1 MKSRSLASAA
11 YRVAAPSEG
20 LPRLRVWAPGD
31 EPAAPSVAIG
41 PNVGD
46 GLHSEMTLREFFE
59 RWYVPN
65 VMHRQKRC
73 SEETIALYRQSIGH
87 WVRLTSD
94 PPIGQ
99 IDEETLYD
107 RFAEG
112 LRQSTYRRGLSGR
125 PRLLSEQT
133 AVKHQRHVRAVYFR
147 CGPKTDP
154 KRPSKGLVEEIQHL
168 VIASPAAAR
177 VKPKFSVEQAR
188 KVFAACDEMT
198 AFGARGG
205 STRGRKGDGG
215 PDADHRWRAFIACCY
230 YGGQRFEAMESLR
243 WSMLVYQDGS
253 PFFEIPAECVKG
265 RKAGVTKYVHP
276 HAHELLRRLP
286 HDDADGLIFP
296 WLSRHSHTHLL
307 NRHYWLQER
316 AGTRTEID
324 LHGWRRTHD
333 TEMYRL
339 GLGEALELAR
349 RAACHSDARTTRTHY
364 VEVEPPVIDLL
375 PPLDP
380 HWRRAPV
387 DDPSQRKLF

>member
-1 MKSRSLASAA
+1 MKPYLIPSSAA
-11 YRVAAPSEG
+11 RIAAPRADG
-20 LPRLRVWAPGD
+20 PRLRVWAPD
-31 EPAAPSVAIG
+31 EPATPLPVAASQA
-41 PNVGD
+41 GD
-46 GLHSEMTLREFFE
+46 GLDSQMTLREFFE

-65 VMHRQKRC
+65 VMRRQRRC
-73 SEETIALYRQSIGH
+73 SEATIALYRQSIDH

-94 PPIGQ
+94 PPIGR

-112 LRQSTYRRGLSGR
+112 LRQSTYRRGLSGLPR
-125 PRLLSEQT
+125 PLSPQT

-154 KRPSKGLVEEIQHL
+154 KRPSKGLVDEIQHL

-177 VKPKFSVEQAR
+177 VKPKFAVDQAR

-205 STRGRKGDGG
+205 GTRGRKGDGG
-215 PDADHRWRAFIACCY
+215 RGADDRWRAFVACLY
-230 YGGQRFEAMESLR
+230 YGGHRFEPMASLR
-243 WSMLVYQDGS
+243 WSMLVHHDGL
-253 PFFEIPAECVKG
+253 PFFEIPADCVKG

-276 HAHELLRRLP
+276 HAYELLRRLP
-286 HDDADGLIFP
+286 RDDADDLIFP

-307 NRHYWLQER
+307 NRHYWLQTR

-324 LHGWRRTHD
+324 LHGWRRTHE
-333 TEMYRL
+333 TETYRL

-380 HWRRAPV
+380 HWRRAPAA
-387 DDPSQRKLF
+387 DPNQRQLF